1 MDDQFNNDKKEST
14 DPIKASL
21 LSLIDEE
28 TIKKQEIA
36 RLEKKAA
43 KKEKKLARK
52 EEERVKGELRTEKED
67 RDLEKFRIVL
77 ERLQINWIKWNVTC
91 IALGFAA
98 YKFYYSRVSEGKS
111 PLNYNVTGR
120 DIGIFLMTLGTL
132 ALLFA
137 TIQHKKN
144 VEKLKMQY
152 EKMPYSLSLR
162 VAYVVIVFAVFLL
175 SIVILRT

>member
-1 MDDQFNNDKKEST
+1 
-14 DPIKASL
+14 
-21 LSLIDEE
+21 
-28 TIKKQEIA
+28 
-36 RLEKKAA
+36 
-43 KKEKKLARK
+43 
-52 EEERVKGELRTEKED
+52 LRTEKEE

-132 ALLFA
+132 AL
-137 TIQHKKN
+137 TIRYN
-144 VEKLKMQY
+144 
-152 EKMPYSLSLR
+152 
-162 VAYVVIVFAVFLL
+162 
-175 SIVILRT
+175 TT